1 MPTTSRHLVTALA
14 VVLLADLVG
23 GLLSVA
29 TGVNT
34 WADAWGSTALLAA
47 PVPMVVAQAVLTWV
61 AVTRGPRATVVAC
74 VLVALACFLSVV
86 SGFFDGGLG
95 NDALTPALSAYQAFL
110 LVATGVLGVAA
121 VRRALAQRTR
131 TSASRPRNAA

>member
-1 MPTTSRHLVTALA
+1 MPSTSRHLVTALA

-29 TGVNT
+29 TGVSS
-34 WADAWGSTALLAA
+34 WAGAWGSTALLAA
-47 PVPMVVAQAVLTWV
+47 PVPMIVAQAVLTWV

-74 VLVALACFLSVV
+74 VLLALACFLSVV

>member
-1 MPTTSRHLVTALA
+1 MPSTSRHLVTALA

-29 TGVNT
+29 AGVNS
-34 WADAWGSTALLAA
+34 WAGAWGSTALLAA
-47 PVPMVVAQAVLTWV
+47 PVPMIVAQAVLTWV

-74 VLVALACFLSVV
+74 VLLALACFLSVV